1 MGLRMMK
8 NEREELDKENQN
20 MVYHYCKL
28 DTFLKII
35 QNKTIRLSDVE
46 KSNDYTERVFFENKV
61 HEKLV
66 EVIKQNWP
74 EELVK
79 KMLKIEELCRKEIN
93 TSNVLYAACFSE
105 EKDMLSQW
113 RGYADDGA
121 GVSIGFSKEI
131 LSAVN
136 DVEYGLTFRK
146 ICYDEKKQEKFV
158 RDYVGVILQTMNKKN
173 LFASFA
179 EVYENRIEEIG
190 CMKSP
195 GFVEEK
201 EWRLCKAMT
210 PELRIDR
217 EGTFKDFGISKVHEQ
232 CIRNQIVTYIDLS
245 FEKIFNSVI
254 GEVVIGPKAKVSE
267 VDIRRSLYMNGF
279 TENKIKISKASVTY
293 R

>member
-1 MGLRMMK
+1 
-8 NEREELDKENQN
+8 

-66 EVIKQNWP
+66 EVLKRKCS
-74 EELVK
+74 EESVI
-79 KMLKIEELCRKEIN
+79 KMLRVEDMCRKVMN
-93 TSNVLYAACFSE
+93 TSSVLYAACFSE
-105 EKDMLSQW
+105 EKDLLSQW
-113 RGYADDGA
+113 RGYADDGT
-121 GVSIGFSKEI
+121 GVYIGFSKDI
-131 LSAVN
+131 LNTVN
-136 DVEYGLTFRK
+136 NVEYGLTFKK
-146 ICYDEKKQEKFV
+146 ICYDEKEQEKIV
-158 RDYVGVILQTMNKKN
+158 RDYVKVILQTMDQKN
-173 LFASFA
+173 WFASFA
-179 EVYENRIEEIG
+179 EIYENRIEEIG

-195 GFVEEK
+195 GFAEEK

-210 PELRIDR
+210 PELRIDK
-217 EGTFKDFGISKVHEQ
+217 EGTFKNFVISKVHEQ
-232 CIRNQIVTYIDLS
+232 CVRNQIVTYIDLS
-245 FEKIFNSVI
+245 FEKIFNSLI